1 MANSQDIVTVAVWL
15 MAGGGIL
22 TVFGLGSLWLA
33 RFADDRGGLAKPLT
47 LVGVALFVIGYVLD
61 QRWGT
66 YW

>member
-1 MANSQDIVTVAVWL
+1 MANSQDIASAAVWL

-22 TVFGLGSLWLA
+22 TVFGLGAAWLA
-33 RFADDRGGLAKPLT
+33 RYADDRGGLSKPLAM
-47 LVGVALFVIGYVLD
+47 VGVALFVVGYVID